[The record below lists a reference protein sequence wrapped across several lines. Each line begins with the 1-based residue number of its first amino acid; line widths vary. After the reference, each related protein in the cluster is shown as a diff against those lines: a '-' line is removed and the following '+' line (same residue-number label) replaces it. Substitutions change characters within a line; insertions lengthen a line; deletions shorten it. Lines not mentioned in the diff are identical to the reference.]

1 MTPMVVVYFVT
12 LSRGSRSTVSSSS
25 RLHLSSIPSFLFNQ
39 RHSDSMDR
47 NDIPALK
54 AQVKNVVRQAD
65 ARGDID
71 AGRFTLKVAKKEIG
85 SSHPHHL
92 GLESY

>member
-1 MTPMVVVYFVT
+1 
-12 LSRGSRSTVSSSS
+12 
-25 RLHLSSIPSFLFNQ
+25 
-39 RHSDSMDR
+39 MDR